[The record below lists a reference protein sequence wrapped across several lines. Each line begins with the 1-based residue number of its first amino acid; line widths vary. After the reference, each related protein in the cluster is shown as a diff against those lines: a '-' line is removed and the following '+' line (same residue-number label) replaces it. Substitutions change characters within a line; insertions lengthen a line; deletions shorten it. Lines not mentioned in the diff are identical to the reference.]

1 MGDPDL
7 QLISNPR
14 KVSGA
19 GMHNGKLSV
28 KASVL
33 LVLPLLALLSFA
45 YVAPLV
51 TLIPSSLPDWDIGK
65 YTRIFTE
72 PLFRT
77 VLFRTLRIS
86 LEVTAIVLVIAY
98 PLAMIIWLAGR
109 WQRLLILIVVFPLW
123 TSVLVRN
130 YAWVVI
136 LGPMDLLNTETAVL
150 IGMVHVLMPFGVL
163 PIYGSFLQLD
173 ASLPKA
179 SSSLGASPWQ
189 TFRRVLLPLTAPGAV
204 AAGAL
209 VFVMSLGFY
218 ITPAILGGPRSMFM
232 ANLVDQQVN
241 RFLDFGQG
249 AALAFVLLAVTFIA
263 VLIARRV
270 FNIDSML
277 RNGR

>member
-1 MGDPDL
+1 M
-7 QLISNPR
+7 N
-14 KVSGA
+14 SGR
-19 GMHNGKLSV
+19 LSV
-28 KASVL
+28 RTSVL
-33 LVLPLLALLSFA
+33 LVLPLLVLLSFA

-51 TLIPSSLPDWDIGK
+51 TLIPSSLPDGDTGK

-72 PLFRT
+72 PLFRS
-77 VLFRTLRIS
+77 VLLRTLRIS
-86 LEVTAIVLVIAY
+86 FEVTAIVLVVAY
-98 PLAMIIWLAGR
+98 PLALITWLAGR
-109 WQRLLILIVVFPLW
+109 WRRLLILIVVFPLW

-136 LGPMDLLNTETAVL
+136 LGRMDLLNTETAVL
-150 IGMVHVLMPFGVL
+150 IGMVHVMLPFGVL

-179 SSSLGASPWQ
+179 SSSLGASRWQ
-189 TFRRVLLPLTAPGAV
+189 TFRRVLLPLTGPGAV

-218 ITPAILGGPRSMFM
+218 ITPAILGGPHSMFM

-249 AALAFVLLAVTFIA
+249 AALAFVLLAATFLS

-277 RNGR
+277 RSGR